1 MGVLSKAKEVP
12 RKVGDLQS
20 YPVKASTKIYKGS
33 LVSIDATGY
42 AIASTD
48 VAGTKFVGVAY
59 ETVDNSAV
67 GSADGDLWIR
77 VHRTGTHK
85 LDATSIAQTMVGD
98 IMYVVDSGTF
108 DDTAGS
114 VNKIAIG
121 VLDEYES
128 ATSGW
133 VNLGIKS

>member
-1 MGVLSKAKEVP
+1 MTILTKAKEAP

-33 LVSIDATGY
+33 HVSIDATGY

-48 VAGTKFVGVAY
+48 VAGTKYVGIAY

-77 VHRTGTHK
+77 VWRNGTHK
-85 LDATSIAQTMVGD
+85 LDAVSIAQTMVGD
-98 IMYVVDSGTF
+98 IMYVVDSGAF

-121 VLDEYES
+121 VLEEYES